1 MGRREKKEIRFYGTL
16 CVSLIR
22 LPTSSIDSS
31 IGLSTKIDEKW
42 CIMTMIE
49 PELITIIEGPTPE
62 FRSSPQEWVQ
72 SIQEGPEDRM
82 VAVCQL
88 RTGSGPDILA
98 RCQNA
103 WREGRPVKLD
113 FPDELRMRQQVDV
126 VAVRLQELEEGEVLV
141 VWVSLPL
148 IDDEELE
155 EIDEDEDDD
164 DFYYG

>member
-1 MGRREKKEIRFYGTL
+1 
-16 CVSLIR
+16 
-22 LPTSSIDSS
+22 
-31 IGLSTKIDEKW
+31 
-42 CIMTMIE
+42 MIE

-62 FRSSPQEWVQ
+62 FRTSPQEWVQ
-72 SIQEGPEDRM
+72 SIHEGPDDRM
-82 VAVCQL
+82 TAVCQL
-88 RTGSGPDILA
+88 RTGNGQDIRA

-126 VAVRLQELEEGEVLV
+126 VAVRLQELEEGEVLL

-148 IDDEELE
+148 TYDELE
-155 EIDEDEDDD
+155 EIDEDDDDDD